1 MRNLPPT
8 IVGAYTNRAS
18 AEKVGVGFSS
28 LNQIHGASAPKSLGA
43 FFTPEG
49 FPFGGIRWEAF
60 GLAGG
65 VREHRSANPSYA
77 ATTTF
82 SRAGCRLVIHQF
94 TDILIMP
101 ILIVRRAATLKELAE
116 HARIHS
122 AQTCALAETI
132 HTLAAD
138 KDEFQDSRHFIQ
150 VTSLIW
156 LLLALLEQQEELCE
170 RIESLVF
177 EGGGV

>member
-1 MRNLPPT
+1 MRNLPPA
-8 IVGAYTNRAS
+8 IIGAYTNRAS
-18 AEKVGVGFSS
+18 AEKVGVGFDS
-28 LNQIHGASAPKSLGA
+28 LKQIHGASAPISLGA
-43 FFTPEG
+43 FFAPEG

-65 VREHRSANPSYA
+65 VRDHRSVNPSYA
-77 ATTTF
+77 ATTIF
-82 SRAGCRLVIHQF
+82 SSVGCRRLVHVTVGF
-94 TDILIMP
+94 LIMP

-132 HTLAAD
+132 HTLAGD
-138 KDEFQDSRHFIQ
+138 KDEFQDSKHFIP

-156 LLLALLEQQEELCE
+156 LLLSLLEQQEAMCE

-177 EGGGV
+177 EGDAA

>member
-1 MRNLPPT
+1 MNLPPA
-8 IVGAYTNRAS
+8 IIGAYTNRAS
-18 AEKVGVGFSS
+18 TKKVGVGFSS
-28 LNQIHGASAPKSLGA
+28 LQLIHGASAPTSLGA

-49 FPFGGIRWEAF
+49 FPFGGVRWEAF
-60 GLAGG
+60 GLAGF
-65 VREHRSANPSYA
+65 RECRSANPSYA
-77 ATTTF
+77 ATTIF
-82 SRAGCRLVIHQF
+82 SRVGCRLVIHQF

-101 ILIVRRAATLKELAE
+101 ILIVRHAATLKELAE

-138 KDEFQDSRHFIQ
+138 KDEFQDARHFIQ

-177 EGGGV
+177 EGASA

>member
-1 MRNLPPT
+1 MNLT
-8 IVGAYTNRAS
+8 TAIKLTYANSIAATS
-18 AEKVGVGFSS
+18 AVGFDS
-28 LNQIHGASAPKSLGA
+28 LQKFQGASAPKSLGA

-60 GLAGG
+60 GLAGFLE
-65 VREHRSANPSYA
+65 RRSVNPSYA
-77 ATTTF
+77 ATTIF
-82 SRAGCRLVIHQF
+82 DRVGCRLVIHQF
-94 TDILIMP
+94 KDILIMP
-101 ILIVRRAATLKELAE
+101 ILIVRHAATLKELAE

-138 KDEFQDSRHFIQ
+138 RDDFLDSRHFIQ

-156 LLLALLEQQEELCE
+156 LLLALLEQQEEFCE